1 MKQSGDSERSKME
14 YLDVVDESG
23 QPTGKV
29 VDRDIAHR
37 EGILHR
43 TAHVWIVRGEGEET
57 EVLLQKRS
65 REKDSFPGF
74 YDTSSAGH
82 IPAGDEPVPS
92 ALRELSEELGITATP
107 NQLAYAGI
115 FRSQYEKEFY
125 GQPFRDNE
133 ITQVYV
139 YQEPV
144 DIDSLDLQPSE
155 VDEVRWFVLEDVW
168 NEIHHSRERIC
179 VPATGL
185 NVLRTFLNLRGEDK

>member
-1 MKQSGDSERSKME
+1 ME
-14 YLDVVDESG
+14 FLDVVDESG
-23 QPTGKV
+23 QPTGEI
-29 VDRDIAHR
+29 VDRNTAHR

-43 TAHVWIVRGEGEET
+43 TAHVWIVRGEGDKK

-65 REKDSFPGF
+65 MEKDSFPGF

-82 IPAGDEPVPS
+82 VPAGDEPAPS
-92 ALRELSEELGITATP
+92 ALRELAEELGITATP
-107 NQLAYAGI
+107 DQLTYAGT

-125 GQPFRDNE
+125 GKPFRDNE

-144 DIDSLDLQPSE
+144 DIDSLNLQPSE

-168 NEIHHSRERIC
+168 NEIYHGRDRIC
-179 VPATGL
+179 VPTAGL
-185 NVLRTFLNLRGEDK
+185 GVLRTFLKLRGEDK

>member
-1 MKQSGDSERSKME
+1 ME

-29 VDRDIAHR
+29 VDRNTAHR
-37 EGILHR
+37 KGILHR

-65 REKDSFPGF
+65 MEKDSFPGY

-82 IPAGDEPVPS
+82 IPAGDEPLPS
-92 ALRELSEELGITATP
+92 AMRELAEELGITATP
-107 NQLAYAGI
+107 DQLTFAGT

-125 GQPFRDNE
+125 GKPFRDNE

-144 DIDSLDLQPSE
+144 DIGRLNLQQSE

-168 NEIHHSRERIC
+168 NEIHYSRGRIC
-179 VPATGL
+179 VPTAGL
-185 NVLRTFLNLRGEDK
+185 DVLRTFLKRREEKDK